1 MSSSQ
6 APPIDAYK
14 LFKLSKS
21 FTLEDLRSKY
31 KKLAIALHP
40 DKPNGSEYLFKQVTH
55 HYKVLL
61 KEFEKRQADKQ
72 YTELKAQS
80 RTYIDN
86 QPTTSAESKFNVNRF
101 NQVFDENRV
110 SDPSDHGY
118 STWMAKSSPNRGEID
133 IRNTMGEFNQ
143 DRFNKAFDNI
153 PVRRENTGTVSRY
166 KEPAPID
173 TSAKIG
179 YSELGVAKLN
189 DFGENTTH
197 RSLNFMDYRRAHST
211 SRLVD
216 TSTASRKQYR
226 SVEDLERDRSKM
238 SYNMNDRDKRLYERR
253 LREEE
258 DAEKMRIQHQ
268 KQKDILIERQY
279 QRVNKLYS
287 LK

>member
-1 MSSSQ
+1 
-6 APPIDAYK
+6 
-14 LFKLSKS
+14 
-21 FTLEDLRSKY
+21 
-31 KKLAIALHP
+31 
-40 DKPNGSEYLFKQVTH
+40 
-55 HYKVLL
+55 
-61 KEFEKRQADKQ
+61 
-72 YTELKAQS
+72 
-80 RTYIDN
+80 
-86 QPTTSAESKFNVNRF
+86 
-101 NQVFDENRV
+101 
-110 SDPSDHGY
+110 
-118 STWMAKSSPNRGEID
+118 MAKSSPNRGEID